1 VSVFATINALDRAG
15 FLEAFGHV
23 FEHSAWV
30 MEGAWDHR
38 PFADEAALVAAMR
51 ASVDAAAEELRLAL
65 LRAHPDLAGKA
76 ARAGDLT
83 LDSYKEQ
90 TGAGLDRLSEE
101 EYGRFHAMNEAYKA
115 KFGFPFIIA
124 VKGLNKND
132 ILAAYALRLDN
143 ARPVEFETALTQ
155 VKKIAGFR
163 LAEALAALDNG
174 KAA

>member
-1 VSVFATINALDRAG
+1 MSVFAKINSFDRAR
-15 FLEAFGHV
+15 FLDAFGHV

-30 MEGAWDHR
+30 MEGAWNHH

-51 ASVDAAAEELRLAL
+51 ASVDAAPDALRLAL

-90 TGAGLDRLSEE
+90 TGAGLDRLGED
-101 EYGRFHAMNEAYKA
+101 EYERFHAMNEAYKA

-132 ILAAYALRLDN
+132 ILAAYAQRLDN
-143 ARPVEFETALTQ
+143 DQPVEFENALNQ

-163 LAEALAALDNG
+163 LADALAVLADG
-174 KAA
+174 RAA